1 MGQPCGPGRRR
12 VQPIYN
18 SFNAHWLLHWAGL
31 QGSGVQK
38 TLKEGLL
45 KVYLTDDQSP
55 ASHEVLVRVAGESGL
70 DPARAD
76 EMLASHAYTKEVRE
90 ASRFT

>member
-1 MGQPCGPGRRR
+1 M
-12 VQPIYN
+12 
-18 SFNAHWLLHWAGL
+18 
-31 QGSGVQK
+31 
-38 TLKEGLL
+38 
-45 KVYLTDDQSP
+45 YLTDDQSP

-76 EMLASHAYTKEVRE
+76 EMLASHAHTKEVRE